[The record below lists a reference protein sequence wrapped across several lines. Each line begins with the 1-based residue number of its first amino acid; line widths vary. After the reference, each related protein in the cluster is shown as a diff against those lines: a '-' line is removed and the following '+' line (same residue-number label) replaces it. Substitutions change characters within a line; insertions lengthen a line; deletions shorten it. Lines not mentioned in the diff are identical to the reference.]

1 MTASTSEA
9 TPTQRS
15 SIFAPDLLAGQ
26 VAFVTGGGTGIGL
39 AIAREL
45 GRLGCT
51 TIIASRKLE
60 NVEKTAAEL
69 TAEGLRCEAMALDI
83 RNPERVSEVI
93 AAILAKHGRLDILV
107 NNAGGQFPSPAA
119 AISVNG
125 WNAVIS
131 TNLNGTWYVTQEVA
145 RQWMLE
151 HGGKIV
157 SIVADMWRGFPGMV
171 HTGAARA
178 GVVNLTKTLAVEW
191 APFGIRINAV
201 APGVIASSGLTRYP
215 PEVAANA
222 WKSIP
227 MKRLGTVEEIAWAV
241 VFLVSPAGAFITG
254 ETMKVDGGN
263 SLWGDRW
270 PVPDPE

>member
-1 MTASTSEA
+1 MSSPKPAD
-9 TPTQRS
+9 TPSNRS
-15 SIFAPDLLAGQ
+15 AIFAPDLLAGQ
-26 VAFVTGGGTGIGL
+26 VAFVTGGGTGIGQ

-45 GRLGCT
+45 GKLGAR
-51 TIIASRKLE
+51 IVIASRKLDV
-60 NVEKTAAEL
+60 VEKAAAEL
-69 TAEGLRCEAMALDI
+69 RDEGLACDALALDI
-83 RNPERVSEVI
+83 RAPERVAEVVS
-93 AAILAKHGRLDILV
+93 AILAKHGRIDVLV

-119 AISVNG
+119 AISTNG

-145 RQWMLE
+145 RQWMLAN
-151 HGGKIV
+151 GGKIV

-191 APFGIRINAV
+191 APFGVRINAV
-201 APGVIASSGLTRYP
+201 APGIIASSGLTRYP

-227 MKRLGTVEEIAWAV
+227 MKRLGTVDEIAWAV
-241 VFLVSPAGAFITG
+241 AFLVSPAGAFITG
-254 ETMKVDGGN
+254 ETMKIDGGG

>member
-1 MTASTSEA
+1 MSSSTRVPSA
-9 TPTQRS
+9 AKGST
-15 SIFAPDLLAGQ
+15 IFAPDLLAGQ

-45 GRLGCT
+45 AQLGARVV
-51 TIIASRKLE
+51 IASRKLD
-60 NVEKTAAEL
+60 VVKTAAAEL
-69 TAEGLRCEAMALDI
+69 ADEGLACDAMALDI
-83 RNPERVSEVI
+83 RTPERVAEVVST
-93 AAILAKHGRLDILV
+93 ILAQHGRIDVLV

-119 AISVNG
+119 AISTNG

-145 RQWMLE
+145 RQWMLA

-191 APFGIRINAV
+191 APFGVRINAV
-201 APGVIASSGLTRYP
+201 APGIIASSGLTRYP

-227 MKRLGTVEEIAWAV
+227 MKRLGTVDEIAWAV
-241 VFLVSPAGAFITG
+241 AFLVSPAGGFITG
-254 ETMKVDGGN
+254 ETLKIDGGG